1 MNILI
6 VDDEPRHLRGMA
18 GMIQSMRPEAKV
30 TTAKDGEA
38 ALALVRK
45 DRPDVVL
52 SDIQMPNLDGLAFLQ
67 RLQEEELRTKVVM
80 VSAYNL
86 FEYAQTAIRHGAYD
100 YLLKPVDM
108 DKVEVLLQRLD
119 QQLAEEE
126 RERDESAEMKQ
137 KLELA
142 ASAYRSRMLHQW
154 LSGELPPGVGSEL
167 EEWPLLH
174 QVNALVLTEIRE
186 YALDS
191 QPLRVPEIAEELKQ
205 QLSAIGEVCAFQ
217 LQTVRQQGIR
227 LVTVLKLEDSLAFRK
242 DELRSILMKL
252 TQVWGCCRTVSHGVA
267 IKSGFEQIPD
277 SDQSQI
283 PLMYRQAEEALEYAF
298 YEEWKSVVF
307 FDHGADAGTTNAV
320 FQLDGERLFEA
331 LQEPSFARAETM
343 CRDAFTQLASQ
354 GRTEPKLMKNY
365 AAITLMKLK
374 SRTSGIIDRQV
385 GSALA
390 EAASSVIPACT
401 SSGKLMELMLSS
413 LAEVHKSL
421 TERKQ
426 GSGELAVE
434 QCLGWIQARFAE
446 DLTLEMAAE
455 QFHFNPSYFSTLM
468 KSRTGRSFS
477 DHLTEARMRAAKEL
491 LAGGQLKIYEIAERC
506 GYRDTKY
513 FTRIFKRQ
521 VGLSP
526 EAYKHTL
533 RPQTGNG
540 DLS

>member
-18 GMIQSMRPEAKV
+18 GMIQMMRPGAKV
-30 TTAKDGEA
+30 KTAKDGEA
-38 ALALVRK
+38 ALALVREEQ
-45 DRPDVVL
+45 PDVVL
-52 SDIQMPNLDGLAFLQ
+52 SDIQMPKLDGLAFLQ
-67 RLQEEELRTKVVM
+67 RLKEEELQTKVVM

-86 FEYAQTAIRHGAYD
+86 FEYAQRAIRHGAYD

-119 QQLAEEE
+119 RQLAEEE
-126 RERDESAEMKQ
+126 RERGESAEMKQ

-142 ASAYRSRMLHQW
+142 SSAYRSRLLHQW
-154 LSGELPPGVGSEL
+154 LNGELSPGEPVDL
-167 EEWPLLH
+167 EEWPLLA
-174 QVNALVLTEIRE
+174 QMNTLVLTEIRTE
-186 YALDS
+186 GEAFPVQELVE
-191 QPLRVPEIAEELKQ
+191 QLKQ
-205 QLSAIGEVCAFQ
+205 RVSAYGEACVFP
-217 LQTVRQQGIR
+217 LQTVSQHSIR
-227 LVTVLKLEDSLAFRK
+227 LVTVLKRESKPAEGIE
-242 DELRSILMKL
+242 ELRSSLMRQ
-252 TQVWGCCRTVSHGVA
+252 TEIWRACGMVSHGIAALREEHRVKPA
-267 IKSGFEQIPD
+267 ETYIS
-277 SDQSQI
+277 S
-283 PLMYRQAEEALEYAF
+283 LYRQAEEALEYAF
-298 YEEWKSVVF
+298 HEVWEGVVTF
-307 FDHGADAGTTNAV
+307 EPDAGLGNTSAV
-320 FQLDGERLFEA
+320 FQLDGEQLFEA
-331 LQEPSFARAETM
+331 LQEQSFARAEAM
-343 CRDAFTQLASQ
+343 CRDAFAELASQ

-365 AAITLMKLK
+365 ASLTLMKLK
-374 SRTSGIIDRQV
+374 SRTSGIIDQQV

-390 EAASSVIPACT
+390 DTASTAIPSCI
-401 SSGKLMELMLSS
+401 SSGMLMELMLGR

-434 QCLGWIQARFAE
+434 QCLNWIQGHYAE

-491 LAGGQLKIYEIAERC
+491 LAGGRFKIYEIAEQC

-533 RPQTGNG
+533 RPQTGRG
-540 DLS
+540 DRS